1 MFPVGDYEVGL
12 LILRTTVVLPL
23 NSCGHF
29 MSLIMG
35 DYVAGFLG
43 LSEGNAWNMNAF
55 AVSVGIGIRR
65 VHYLFGV
72 GSQTANQD

>member
-1 MFPVGDYEVGL
+1 MGSC
-12 LILRTTVVLPL
+12 
-23 NSCGHF
+23 SCGHF

-55 AVSVGIGIRR
+55 DVSVKETSRPEFAGGLLLWISTAYQNKGGQSRR
-65 VHYLFGV
+65 KRPR
-72 GSQTANQD
+72 